1 MSVHGI
7 EQDIVAT
14 RSRLNDTIDRIQNK
28 LTLSG
33 IVDDVMGTA
42 GLPRVAEGQDYLMGL
57 VRRHPLPV
65 MLVAAGVGWLV
76 YRMNRRPTIL
86 YDGEDV
92 MEVPV
97 IADGQARVY
106 DPDMPTRHPGAD
118 LVDAHHRIAAQA

>member
-1 MSVHGI
+1 MSVHVI
-7 EQDIVAT
+7 EQEIVAT
-14 RSRLNDTIDRIQNK
+14 RTRLNETIDRIQNK

-42 GLPRVAEGQDYLMGL
+42 GMPRVEDSQDYIMGL

-76 YRMNRRPTIL
+76 YRMNRRPTVI
-86 YDGEDV
+86 YDGDDLLD
-92 MEVPV
+92 VPV

-106 DPDMPTRHPGAD
+106 DPDLPTRHPGAD
-118 LVDAHHRIAAQA
+118 LADATRRIAAQA

>member
-14 RSRLNDTIDRIQNK
+14 RSRLNDTIDRIQDK

-42 GLPRVAEGQDYLMGL
+42 GLPRVAESQDYIMGL

-65 MLVAAGVGWLV
+65 MLVAAGIGWLV
-76 YRMNRRPTIL
+76 YRMNRRPHVI
-86 YDGEDV
+86 YDGEDL
-92 MEVPV
+92 MDVPV
-97 IADGQARVY
+97 ITDGQARVY
-106 DPDMPTRHPGAD
+106 DPDLPTRHPGAD
-118 LVDAHHRIAAQA
+118 LVDTSHRIAAQA

>member
-14 RSRLNDTIDRIQNK
+14 RSRLNDTIDRIQDK

-42 GLPRVAEGQDYLMGL
+42 GIPRVAESQDYIMGL

-76 YRMNRRPTIL
+76 YRMNRRPHVI
-86 YDGEDV
+86 YDGEDL
-92 MEVPV
+92 MDVPV
-97 IADGQARVY
+97 ITDGQARVY
-106 DPDMPTRHPGAD
+106 DPDLPTRHPGAD
-118 LVDAHHRIAAQA
+118 LVDTNHRIAAQA